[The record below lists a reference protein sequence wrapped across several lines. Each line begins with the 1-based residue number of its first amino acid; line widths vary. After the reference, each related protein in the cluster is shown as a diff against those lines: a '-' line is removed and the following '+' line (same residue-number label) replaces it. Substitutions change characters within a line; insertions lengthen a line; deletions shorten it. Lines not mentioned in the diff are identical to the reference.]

1 MQKDLSRTQQYF
13 VLEVSADGVSQFAV
27 HCPSLLPSLQVRLV
41 RSSPGPLSECD
52 A

>member
-13 VLEVSADGVSQFAV
+13 VIEVSADEMSQFAV
-27 HCPSLLPSLQVRLV
+27 YCPSLLPTLQVGL
-41 RSSPGPLSECD
+41 D